1 VSLFATNGDEPRLE
15 EHSCVFLKQP
25 GCASTLNFCLSRS
38 FFGCCF
44 EPSSTDRCRNS
55 GSEIRLPYPVGPFFQ
70 TRLARGLLRCLP
82 ILIPTMFRGR
92 FFCGWMCPLG
102 LVEPLLQQTE
112 VRAQKRQATA
122 GIESLQT
129 LATTKSYLGWSTHC
143 CPSGYGVVAWLD
155 PFSFL
160 VRSLSLSVAPSTNYA
175 LQAAWSFLDHSRFAF
190 VQTIGGVLHFLSGVV
205 VLNFRQPYFRQ
216 GVWPGLIF
224 LFILTLHFRITRFW
238 CRSARCRR
246 LRGQSNLESRSEIAP
261 LSSKRCKAWLGNLR
275 VSETAHSGLGFV
287 INAGALPSIE
297 LSSPSAR
304 QSAAHPH

>member
-1 VSLFATNGDEPRLE
+1 MRLPKATRLRQYSQLLFVALFLWLLLRTELHRSL
-15 EHSCVFLKQP
+15 
-25 GCASTLNFCLSRS
+25 
-38 FFGCCF
+38 
-44 EPSSTDRCRNS
+44 RNS

-160 VRSLSLSVAPSTNYA
+160 VRSLSLSVVP
-175 LQAAWSFLDHSRFAF
+175 
-190 VQTIGGVLHFLSGVV
+190 
-205 VLNFRQPYFRQ
+205 
-216 GVWPGLIF
+216 
-224 LFILTLHFRITRFW
+224 
-238 CRSARCRR
+238 
-246 LRGQSNLESRSEIAP
+246 
-261 LSSKRCKAWLGNLR
+261 
-275 VSETAHSGLGFV
+275 
-287 INAGALPSIE
+287 
-297 LSSPSAR
+297 
-304 QSAAHPH
+304 